1 MTKYNDFSGRISLFH
16 DFPLLP
22 EDIPLAGY
30 SALIQAHALR
40 VPAPDFLSAIGTKHR
55 LIDQG
60 TWRFYTPRHRP
71 EDTLLGHLTFAL
83 KYEGLDLGILSALF
97 RSIEPGE
104 ITEIVQNEP
113 TGSYSRRIWFLFEW
127 LTDIELPLEDAKRGN
142 FVELVSEK
150 LQYPGP
156 PRDSRRHRVRNNLP
170 GTRVFCP
177 LIRRTA
183 KLDALI
189 SENLSKVATEQTGKT
204 HGDLLSRAAA
214 FLLLKD
220 SKASYSIEG
229 ESPPH
234 NRLERW
240 GRVIGQAGQR
250 KLSIDELEALQ
261 EAVIP
266 DHRFV
271 IPGLRF
277 EGGFVGEH
285 DRVTGMPLPDHISAR
300 AEDLESLI
308 GGMIEAYELLL
319 ESDYDPVLA
328 ATLIAF
334 GFVFIHPFEDGNGRI
349 HRYLIH
355 HVLAETGFVPKGLV
369 FPVSAVILERIE
381 AYREALE
388 HFSKRRLDLIEW
400 RPTGKNN
407 VEVLN
412 ETAELYRFFD
422 ATAQAEFLYDC
433 VAETVNVTL
442 PEEVN
447 YLNRYDQ
454 LNTFIKNYLDMPD
467 RMVDLLIRFLHQNG
481 GLFSKRAMEKEF
493 AALAEA
499 ERHAIEQRYKAI
511 FGGDAE

>member
-1 MTKYNDFSGRISLFH
+1 MAKYNRFGERVSIFH
-16 DFPLLP
+16 SFPLLP
-22 EDIPLAGY
+22 EGYALAGY
-30 SALIQAHALR
+30 SALIQAHELK
-40 VPAPDFLSAIGTKHR
+40 VPLPDSLAAIGTKHR

-60 TWRFYTPRHRP
+60 GWRLYTPRHRP
-71 EDTLLGHLTFAL
+71 DDSLVGHLTFAL
-83 KYEGLDLGILSALF
+83 KYEGLDLGILRALC
-97 RSIEPGE
+97 RSIDPCD

-113 TGSYSRRIWFLFEW
+113 TGSYSRRIWFLYEW
-127 LTDIELPLEDAKRGN
+127 LTGIELPLEDAKRGN

-170 GTRVFCP
+170 GTPAFCP
-177 LIRRTA
+177 LIRRTP

-189 SENLSKVATEQTGKT
+189 NENLSAVAIEQAGKT

-220 SKASYSIEG
+220 SKASYNIEG

-240 GRVIGQAGQR
+240 GRAIGQAGQR
-250 KLSIDELEALQ
+250 KLSIDELETLQ

-308 GGMIEAYELLL
+308 GGLIEAYELLL
-319 ESDYDPVLA
+319 DSEYDPVLT

-381 AYREALE
+381 AYRQVLE

-400 RPTGKNN
+400 RPTEKNN

-412 ETAELYRFFD
+412 DTAELYRFFD

-442 PEEVN
+442 PEEVD
-447 YLNRYDQ
+447 YLSRYDQ

-467 RMVDLLIRFLHQNG
+467 RMVDLLIRFLNQNG
-481 GLFSKRAMEKEF
+481 GRFSKRAIEKEF
-493 AALAEA
+493 AELTVA
-499 ERHAIEQRYKAI
+499 ERRAIEQRYKAI
-511 FGGDAE
+511 FMESAE

>member
-1 MTKYNDFSGRISLFH
+1 MKLVSYNYFLSKVSVFH
-16 DFPLLP
+16 VLP
-22 EDIPLAGY
+22 EGAALAGY
-30 SALIQAHALR
+30 SALVQAHGLR
-40 VPAPDFLSAIGTKHR
+40 VPPPDFLSAIGTKHR

-60 TWRFYTPRHRP
+60 GWRLYTPRHRP
-71 EDTLLGHLTFAL
+71 EDSLLGHLTFAL

-97 RSIEPGE
+97 RSVEPGE

-113 TGSYSRRIWFLFEW
+113 TGSYSRRIWFLYEW
-127 LTDIELPLEDAKRGN
+127 LTGTRLPLEDATRGN

-170 GTRVFCP
+170 GTRAFCP

-183 KLDALI
+183 KLDAL
-189 SENLSKVATEQTGKT
+189 SGQNLSAVAAEQTGKT
-204 HGDLLSRAAA
+204 HGDLLTRAAA

-261 EAVIP
+261 QAVIP

-285 DRVTGMPLPDHISAR
+285 GRLTGMPLPDHISAR

-308 GGMIEAYELLL
+308 GGMIEAYELLR

-381 AYREALE
+381 TYREALE

-400 RPTGKNN
+400 RPTEKNN

-412 ETAELYRFFD
+412 ETDELYRFFD

-442 PEEVN
+442 PEEVD
-447 YLNRYDQ
+447 YLSRYDQ

-481 GLFSKRAMEKEF
+481 GRFSKRAVEKEF
-493 AALAEA
+493 AELSET
-499 ERHAIEQRYKAI
+499 ERQAIEQRYEAI
-511 FGGDAE
+511 FMERAE

>member
-1 MTKYNDFSGRISLFH
+1 MARYNDFAGRVNLFH
-16 DFPLLP
+16 NFPLLP
-22 EDIPLAGY
+22 EESPLAGY
-30 SALIQAHALR
+30 SALIQAHSLR

-60 TWRFYTPRHRP
+60 TWRLYTPRHRP
-71 EDTLLGHLTFAL
+71 EDSLLGHLTFAL

-97 RSIEPGE
+97 RSVEPGE
-104 ITEIVQNEP
+104 ITDIVQNEP
-113 TGSYSRRIWFLFEW
+113 TGSYSRRIWFLYEW
-127 LTDIELPLEDAKRGN
+127 LTGVELPLEDASRGN

-170 GTRVFCP
+170 GTSAFCP

-183 KLDALI
+183 KLDEFI
-189 SENLSKVATEQTGKT
+189 GQKLSSVATEQIGKT

-250 KLSIDELEALQ
+250 KLSIEELETLQ

-285 DRVTGMPLPDHISAR
+285 DRLTGMPLPDHISAR
-300 AEDLESLI
+300 ADDLEALI

-319 ESDYDPVLA
+319 DSDYDPVLA

-381 AYREALE
+381 MYR
-388 HFSKRRLDLIEW
+388 
-400 RPTGKNN
+400 
-407 VEVLN
+407 
-412 ETAELYRFFD
+412 
-422 ATAQAEFLYDC
+422 
-433 VAETVNVTL
+433 
-442 PEEVN
+442 
-447 YLNRYDQ
+447 
-454 LNTFIKNYLDMPD
+454 
-467 RMVDLLIRFLHQNG
+467 
-481 GLFSKRAMEKEF
+481 
-493 AALAEA
+493 
-499 ERHAIEQRYKAI
+499 
-511 FGGDAE
+511 

>member
-1 MTKYNDFSGRISLFH
+1 MNMAKYNHFESRLSIFH

-22 EDIPLAGY
+22 EGYVLAGY
-30 SALIQAHALR
+30 SALIQAHQVK
-40 VPAPDFLSAIGTKHR
+40 VPQPDFLAAIGTKHR

-60 TWRFYTPRHRP
+60 GWRLYTPRHRP
-71 EDTLLGHLTFAL
+71 DDTLLGHLTFAL

-97 RSIEPGE
+97 RSVAPEE

-113 TGSYSRRIWFLFEW
+113 TGSYSRRIWFLYEW
-127 LTDIELPLEDAKRGN
+127 LTDVELPLEDATRGN

-156 PRDSRRHRVRNNLP
+156 ARDSRRHRVRNNLP
-170 GTRVFCP
+170 GTKAFCP

-183 KLDALI
+183 RLDEFI
-189 SENLSKVATEQTGKT
+189 GQNLSAVAAEHTGKT

-240 GRVIGQAGQR
+240 GRMIGQAGQR
-250 KLSIDELEALQ
+250 KLSIEELELLQ

-285 DRVTGMPLPDHISAR
+285 DRLTGMPLPDHISAK
-300 AEDLESLI
+300 AEDLASLI

-319 ESDYDPVLA
+319 GSDYDPVLA

-381 AYREALE
+381 TYREVLE
-388 HFSKRRLDLIEW
+388 HFSKRRLNLIEW
-400 RPTGKNN
+400 RPTAKNN

-412 ETAELYRFFD
+412 ETSDLYRYFD

-442 PEEVN
+442 PEEVD
-447 YLNRYDQ
+447 YLGKYDQ
-454 LNTFIKNYLDMPD
+454 VNTFIKNYLDMPD
-467 RMVDLLIRFLHQNG
+467 RMVDLLIRFLHQNDG
-481 GLFSKRAMEKEF
+481 HFSKRAMSKEF
-493 AALAEA
+493 AELTEA
-499 ERHAIEQRYKAI
+499 ERQAIEAKYHDI
-511 FGGDAE
+511 FE

>member
-1 MTKYNDFSGRISLFH
+1 MNMVKYNHFESRLSIFH

-22 EDIPLAGY
+22 EDYVLAGY
-30 SALIQAHALR
+30 SALIQAHQLK
-40 VPAPDFLSAIGTKHR
+40 VPQPDFLAAIGTKHR

-60 TWRFYTPRHRP
+60 GWRLYTPRHRP
-71 EDTLLGHLTFAL
+71 DDTLLGHLTFAL

-97 RSIEPGE
+97 RSVAPEE
-104 ITEIVQNEP
+104 ITGIVQNEP
-113 TGSYSRRIWFLFEW
+113 TGSYSRRIWFLYEW
-127 LTDIELPLEDAKRGN
+127 LTDVELPLEDATRGN

-150 LQYPGP
+150 LQYLGP

-170 GTRVFCP
+170 GTRAFCP

-183 KLDALI
+183 RLDEFI
-189 SENLSKVATEQTGKT
+189 GQNLSAVASEHTGKT

-240 GRVIGQAGQR
+240 GRMIGQAGQR
-250 KLSIDELEALQ
+250 KLSIEELELLQ

-285 DRVTGMPLPDHISAR
+285 DRLTGMPLPDHISAK
-300 AEDLESLI
+300 AEDLASLI

-319 ESDYDPVLA
+319 GSDYNPVLA
-328 ATLIAF
+328 ATLVAF

-369 FPVSAVILERIE
+369 FPVSAVILERID
-381 AYREALE
+381 AYREVLE
-388 HFSKRRLDLIEW
+388 HFSKRRLNLIEW
-400 RPTGKNN
+400 RPTAKNN

-412 ETAELYRFFD
+412 ETADLYRYFD

-442 PEEVN
+442 PEEVD
-447 YLNRYDQ
+447 YLGKYDQ

-467 RMVDLLIRFLHQNG
+467 RMVDLLIRFLHQNDG
-481 GLFSKRAMEKEF
+481 HFSKRAMSKEF
-493 AALAEA
+493 AELTEA
-499 ERHAIEQRYKAI
+499 ERQAIEAKYHDI
-511 FGGDAE
+511 FE